1 MSSFVI
7 FTIII
12 VVVIAVLGAI
22 TQSKKSTK
30 TYDPVKAKR
39 VISMNEQ
46 PMFNRLRDALP
57 QHIVLAQ
64 VAFSALITSRGY
76 ASRSRFNRKVAD
88 FVVLDKAYNVVA
100 IVELDDNSH
109 KGQEHK
115 DAGRDALLK
124 EAGYTVMRYKRTP
137 DLDKLKAD
145 LAALFHTT
153 LALPPV
159 PAAQSAQLEAA
170 PAQASTDPR
179 LPAAVLPPA
188 QFK

>member
-1 MSSFVI
+1 MSSFVD

-12 VVVIAVLGAI
+12 VVVIALLAAI

-46 PMFNRLRDALP
+46 SMFNRLRGALP

-100 IVELDDNSH
+100 VVELDDNSH

-115 DAGRDALLK
+115 DAGRDALLQ
-124 EAGYTVMRYKRTP
+124 EAGYTVIRYKRTP
-137 DLDKLKAD
+137 DLDRLKAD
-145 LAALFHTT
+145 LAALFPTT

-159 PAAQSAQLEAA
+159 PAAQPVEVETAQTQVADLHLATE
-170 PAQASTDPR
+170 
-179 LPAAVLPPA
+179 VLPPA
-188 QFK
+188 QLK